1 MKLTKN
7 QKDRLKYYDW
17 DAVEGDKWQNCS
29 WISVTPENGV
39 IFQECVDVF
48 GLTGDKEDVKLL
60 VIGTKEGDD

>member
-17 DAVEGDKWQNCS
+17 DAVEGDNGENCS
-29 WISVTPENGV
+29 WISITPENGV

-48 GLTGDKEDVKLL
+48 GLTGDEEDIKLL